1 LRHDGRQTIFSG
13 NREPHPR
20 SKLMADSFSKREK
33 GEERK
38 YEMDQQLLFKAE
50 SRRNKLLGLWLAEIY
65 GLTGADADA
74 YAKEVVIAD
83 LDEPGIEDIMRKV
96 MGDIKER
103 GAPVTEAQVRTK
115 IQELESVAIDQVRSE
130 S

>member
-1 LRHDGRQTIFSG
+1 
-13 NREPHPR
+13 
-20 SKLMADSFSKREK
+20 MADSFSKREK

-38 YEMDQQLLFKAE
+38 YELDQQLLFKAE

-83 LDEPGIEDIMRKV
+83 LDEPGIEDVMRKV

-103 GAPVTEAQVRTK
+103 SAPVTEAQVRSK
-115 IQELESVAIDQVRSE
+115 MQELESVAMDQVKSE

>member
-1 LRHDGRQTIFSG
+1 
-13 NREPHPR
+13 
-20 SKLMADSFSKREK
+20 MADSFSKREK

-38 YEMDQQLLFKAE
+38 YELDQQLLFKAE

-83 LDEPGIEDIMRKV
+83 LDEPGIEDVMRKV
-96 MGDIKER
+96 MADIKER
-103 GAPVTEAQVRTK
+103 SAPVTEAQVRSK
-115 IQELESVAIDQVRSE
+115 MQELESVAIDQVRSE

>member
-1 LRHDGRQTIFSG
+1 
-13 NREPHPR
+13 
-20 SKLMADSFSKREK
+20 MADSFSKREK

-83 LDEPGIEDIMRKV
+83 LDEPGIEDVMRKV
-96 MGDIKER
+96 MGDIKDR
-103 GAPVTEAQVRTK
+103 SAPVTEAQVRSK
-115 IQELESVAIDQVRSE
+115 MQELESVAIDQVRSE

>member
-1 LRHDGRQTIFSG
+1 
-13 NREPHPR
+13 
-20 SKLMADSFSKREK
+20 MADSFSKREK
-33 GEERK
+33 GEECK

>member
-1 LRHDGRQTIFSG
+1 
-13 NREPHPR
+13 
-20 SKLMADSFSKREK
+20 MADSFSKREK

-38 YEMDQQLLFKAE
+38 YEMDQQLLFRAE

-74 YAKEVVIAD
+74 YAKEVVVSD
-83 LDEPGIEDIMRKV
+83 LDEPGDEDMMRKV
-96 MGDIKER
+96 MKDVEER
-103 GAPVTEAQVRTK
+103 SAPVTEAQIRAK
-115 IQELESVAIDQVRSE
+115 LKELESVAIEQVKAE

>member
-1 LRHDGRQTIFSG
+1 
-13 NREPHPR
+13 
-20 SKLMADSFSKREK
+20 MADSFSKREK

-38 YEMDQQLLFKAE
+38 YELDQQLLFKAE

-65 GLTGADADA
+65 GLTGADADT

-83 LDEPGIEDIMRKV
+83 LDEPGIEDVMRKV
-96 MGDIKER
+96 MADIKER
-103 GAPVTEAQVRTK
+103 SAPVTEAQVRSK
-115 IQELESVAIDQVRSE
+115 MQELESVAIDQVRSE

>member
-1 LRHDGRQTIFSG
+1 
-13 NREPHPR
+13 
-20 SKLMADSFSKREK
+20 MADSFSKREK

-96 MGDIKER
+96 MCDIK
-103 GAPVTEAQVRTK
+103 
-115 IQELESVAIDQVRSE
+115 
-130 S
+130 

>member
-1 LRHDGRQTIFSG
+1 
-13 NREPHPR
+13 
-20 SKLMADSFSKREK
+20 MADSFSKREK

-38 YEMDQQLLFKAE
+38 YELDQQLLFKAE

-83 LDEPGIEDIMRKV
+83 LDEPGIEDVMRKV

-103 GAPVTEAQVRTK
+103 SAPVTEAQVRSK
-115 IQELESVAIDQVRSE
+115 MQELESVAIDQVRSE